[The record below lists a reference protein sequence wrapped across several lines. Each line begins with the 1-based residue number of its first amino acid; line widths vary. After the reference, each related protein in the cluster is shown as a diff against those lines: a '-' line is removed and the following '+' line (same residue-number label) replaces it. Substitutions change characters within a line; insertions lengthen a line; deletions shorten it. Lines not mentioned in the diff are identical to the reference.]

1 MFQLERAGTTRV
13 ETPTVKVRIQKNTR
27 PSIRCA
33 SAEIP
38 EPFRRIRVEFDGT
51 AAYEALKAARCLPV
65 EPGRIEVDRLVAE
78 LGRHVRIW

>member
-1 MFQLERAGTTRV
+1 M

-33 SAEIP
+33 IVEIP
-38 EPFRRIRVEFDGT
+38 EPFRRIRVEFDGQ
-51 AAYEALKAARCLPV
+51 AAYEALKAARCLPS
-65 EPGRIEVDRLVAE
+65 EPGRMEIDGLVVE